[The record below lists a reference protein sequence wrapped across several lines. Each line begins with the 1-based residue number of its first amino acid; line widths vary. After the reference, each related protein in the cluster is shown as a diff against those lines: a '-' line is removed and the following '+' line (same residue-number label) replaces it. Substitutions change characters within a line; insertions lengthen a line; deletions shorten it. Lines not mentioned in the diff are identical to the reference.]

1 MRALIADD
9 ESPARAKLRRLLAA
23 ESDVEIVGEASNGR
37 EAVDLL
43 ARTRPDVVFLDIQMP
58 LLDGFGVIDAVGID
72 AMPRVVFV
80 TAYDE
85 YALHAFEVQALDYL
99 LKPFAS
105 ERFRAVIAR
114 VRSELARQTPA
125 DIGARLAALLDA
137 TRPHR
142 YLQRILIQREG
153 RAFLVP
159 VQQIDRLEA
168 DRNDV
173 RLHTRSGTQV
183 VHGAL
188 GELAERLDPAAFLR
202 VNRSTIVRLDAIKE
216 LQPWFHGDYRI
227 VLHDGTELMW
237 SRRYRAKSRS
247 AFELGRE
254 ADRQV

>member
-9 ESPARAKLRRLLAA
+9 EAPARAKLRRLLAA

-105 ERFRAVIAR
+105 ERFKAVIAR
-114 VRSELARQTPA
+114 VRRDNTASLFTTYSRSTRGSRVSRP
-125 DIGARLAALLDA
+125 GA
-137 TRPHR
+137 
-142 YLQRILIQREG
+142 
-153 RAFLVP
+153 
-159 VQQIDRLEA
+159 A
-168 DRNDV
+168 DRS
-173 RLHTRSGTQV
+173 TRG
-183 VHGAL
+183 
-188 GELAERLDPAAFLR
+188 
-202 VNRSTIVRLDAIKE
+202 RS
-216 LQPWFHGDYRI
+216 Q
-227 VLHDGTELMW
+227 
-237 SRRYRAKSRS
+237 
-247 AFELGRE
+247 
-254 ADRQV
+254 